1 MSAVEN
7 VRCLDSAAYV
17 LGVLPAGDR
26 AAFAEHL
33 PGCRDCQG
41 HIGEFAGLLPLLE
54 LPVPSPALKSVGAG
68 PAATKLASGAGG
80 KRFVGQRSVR
90 WAAGLL
96 VAAAVALGLFAVTR
110 LDNPSTATPV
120 AAMPAAA
127 AAPLVRSFPGLGASS
142 VRVSASAAATGSAV
156 SVLCSGALDQSGTHG
171 SGARLV
177 SLWVWTRSGDQ
188 VEVTAWTDMQGSTTI
203 AGRST
208 VAPADIAVFE
218 LRGTSGEPISRV
230 TV

>member
-1 MSAVEN
+1 MSAIEN

-33 PGCRDCQG
+33 PGCPDCQDQV
-41 HIGEFAGLLPLLE
+41 GEFAGLLPLLE
-54 LPVPSPALKSVGAG
+54 LPVPMTAQESVSAG
-68 PAATKLASGAGG
+68 PAATQLSWGAGR
-80 KRFVGQRSVR
+80 KRFAGQRSVR
-90 WAAGLL
+90 WAAGML

-110 LDNPSTATPV
+110 ADNPSTPAPV
-120 AAMPAAA
+120 AMPAAA
-127 AAPLVRSFPGLGASS
+127 ATPLVRTFPGLGVAS
-142 VRVSASAAATGSAV
+142 VRVSVSAADTGS
-156 SVLCSGALDQSGTHG
+156 SLTVLCSGALDQSNTHG
-171 SGARLV
+171 PGTRLV

-218 LRGTSGEPISRV
+218 LRGTSGEPLSRV
-230 TV
+230 TA